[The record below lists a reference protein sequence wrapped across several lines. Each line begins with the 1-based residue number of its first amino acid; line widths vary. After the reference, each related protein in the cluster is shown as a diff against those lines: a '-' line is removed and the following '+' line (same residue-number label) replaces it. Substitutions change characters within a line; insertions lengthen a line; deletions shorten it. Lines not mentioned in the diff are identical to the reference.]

1 MSDLTPLN
9 LERPVRIGVPRRLVA
24 LLAAAVL
31 AAAWW
36 QVLDDPAGA
45 RVVTVERDGVPVDLL
60 VPPGGTD
67 APGVVVAHGF
77 SGSRQLMRSTAL
89 ALADAGFA
97 VAVPDLS
104 GHGANQRPLPTD
116 GGDRLARD
124 VLVAADVLT
133 ATEGVSP
140 GPVGLLGHSMGSG
153 AVMSAGIDAPE
164 RVAAVVAVS
173 PTDAEV
179 TIALPNDLLLL
190 AGEREPRFVANARDL
205 LERAGGPTDA
215 DATADAT
222 DDATADATDANP
234 RRELVVIGG
243 VEHVSILFS
252 PEMYDRSI
260 AWFAASFAVEATPAG
275 RGLPP
280 IGWWALH
287 LLAVVVLWRSLAP
300 VLVDPVAGPRATGR
314 GVVGAALGALSAT
327 VVLAVAGAALELTGF
342 GGMLVAP
349 VLALWLLL
357 AGGVWLWFG
366 PRPPVPGG
374 RDFGWA
380 AVLVLVL
387 AAALPALGSRV
398 WLPALPS
405 GSRAWLLVAFV
416 VLALPWSVALATT
429 LQGPRGWRAVAWW
442 VLLALVTT
450 AGFGLA
456 ASVVP
461 GLGFLALL
469 LPLIPVLLTV
479 AVAVWLPVQRP
490 WAAGTATA
498 VLLGWMLAIL
508 FPLA

>member
-1 MSDLTPLN
+1 MSELTPLD

-24 LLAAAVL
+24 LLAVAVIVV
-31 AAAWW
+31 AWW
-36 QVLDDPAGA
+36 QVLDATAGA

-60 VPPGGTD
+60 VPPSAASAAD

-104 GHGANQRPLPTD
+104 GHGANQRPLHTD
-116 GGDRLARD
+116 GRDRLARD
-124 VLVAADVLT
+124 VLVAADLLNE
-133 ATEGVSP
+133 TEGFRA

-153 AVMSAGIDAPE
+153 AVMTAGLDAPE

-179 TIALPNDLLLL
+179 TSALPNDLLLL

-205 LERAGGPTDA
+205 LERAGGPTGA
-215 DATADAT
+215 DAAT
-222 DDATADATDANP
+222 P
-234 RRELVVIGG
+234 RRELAVIGG

-260 AWFAASFAVEATPAG
+260 AWFAASFEVAADPAG
-275 RGLPP
+275 RGVPL

-287 LLAVVVLWRSLAP
+287 LLAVVVLWRSVAP
-300 VLVDPVAGPRATGR
+300 VLVDPLPAPRATGR
-314 GVVGAALGALSAT
+314 GVLGAALGALAAT
-327 VVLAVAGAALELTGF
+327 VVLAVAGAAVELAGF

-349 VLALWLLL
+349 LLAVWLLL
-357 AGGVWLWFG
+357 AGGVWLWVG

-374 RDFGWA
+374 RDLGWA
-380 AVLVLVL
+380 ALLVLVL
-387 AAALPALGSRV
+387 AVALPALGSRV

-405 GSRAWLLVAFV
+405 GSRAWLLVVFV
-416 VLALPWSVALATT
+416 ALVLPWSVALATT
-429 LQGPRGWRAVAWW
+429 LQGPRGWRAAGGW

-450 AGFGLA
+450 AGFAVA
-456 ASVVP
+456 ASVIP
-461 GLGFLALL
+461 GLGFLVLL

-490 WAAGTATA
+490 WAAGAATA

>member
-1 MSDLTPLN
+1 MSELAPLD
-9 LERPVRIGVPRRLVA
+9 LERRARVGVPRRLVA
-24 LLAAAVL
+24 LLAAAVII
-31 AAAWW
+31 AAWW
-36 QVLDDPAGA
+36 QVLADPAGT
-45 RVVTVERDGVPVDLL
+45 RVSTLERDGVPVDVL
-60 VPPGGTD
+60 VAPGAVD

-89 ALADAGFA
+89 ALAEAGFA

-104 GHGANQRPLPTD
+104 GHGANRRPLPTD
-116 GGDRLARD
+116 GRDQLTRD
-124 VLVAADVLT
+124 VLAAADVLGD
-133 ATEGVSP
+133 TEGVRA

-153 AVMSAGIDAPE
+153 AVMSAGLAAPE

-179 TIALPNDLLLL
+179 TPELPNDLLLL
-190 AGEREPRFVANARDL
+190 AGEREPRFVTNARDL
-205 LERAGGPTDA
+205 LERAGGPTA
-215 DATADAT
+215 GGEGT
-222 DDATADATDANP
+222 P
-234 RRELVVIGG
+234 RRDLAVIDG

-260 AWFAASFAVEATPAG
+260 AWFAASFDLDAAPVR

-287 LLAVVVLWRSLAP
+287 LLAVVALWRCLVP
-300 VLVDPVAGPRATGR
+300 VLVDPAEARHAPGR
-314 GVVGAALGALSAT
+314 GVVGAGLGALAAT
-327 VVLAVAGAALELTGF
+327 VVLAAVGAAVELDGL

-349 VLALWLLL
+349 VLAVWLLL

-366 PRPPVPGG
+366 PRPPAPDG
-374 RDFGWA
+374 RDLGWA
-380 AVLVLVL
+380 VVLVLVL
-387 AAALPALGSRV
+387 TAALPALGSRV
-398 WLPALPS
+398 WLPALPG
-405 GSRAWLLVAFV
+405 GSRAVLLVVFV
-416 VLALPWSVALATT
+416 ALVLPWSMALATT
-429 LQGPRGWRAVAWW
+429 LHGSRGWRAAGWW

-450 AGFGLA
+450 AGFAVA
-456 ASVVP
+456 ASVIP
-461 GLGFLALL
+461 GLGFLVLL